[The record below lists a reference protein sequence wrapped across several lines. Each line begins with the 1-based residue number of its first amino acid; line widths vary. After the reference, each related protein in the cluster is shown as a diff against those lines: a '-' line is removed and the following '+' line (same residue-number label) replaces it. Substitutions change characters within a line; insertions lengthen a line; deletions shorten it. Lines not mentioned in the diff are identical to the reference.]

1 MAQSCLNCDTV
12 NPYDKDDVRI
22 ESPKRR
28 LDLVEAKI
36 KSLTISST
44 NEHVRNV
51 HTRSRGHKRT
61 KSAGSNCS
69 RDFPPSHYPI
79 AGLYAATGLY
89 AHHGATSDNHLHLP
103 SPISPHSLKNN
114 ENIFNYD
121 IVVTNYQKV
130 DPDPA
135 NRKGKIFKFYQIFA
149 R

>member
-12 NPYDKDDVRI
+12 NPYDKDDVQI

-28 LDLVEAKI
+28 LDFVESKI

-51 HTRSRGHKRT
+51 DSRSRGHKRT

-69 RDFPPSHYPI
+69 RDFPSHYPI

-103 SPISPHSLKNN
+103 SPISPRSFKNN

-121 IVVTNYQKV
+121 IVPNYQKV
-130 DPDPA
+130 DPDLA
-135 NRKGKIFKFYQIFA
+135 NRKGKIFKIYLVYDK
-149 R
+149 